1 MTDLFAKKPLEL
13 LLHEAQA
20 TGTHSLK
27 RTLGVFQ
34 LTALGVGAVI
44 GAGIFVLSGL
54 GAHYAGPGL
63 MLSFVLSG
71 LGCAFAALCYAEFAA
86 MIPLA
91 GSAYTYAYATLG
103 EIFAWIIGWDLTLE
117 YAMGASTV
125 SSGWSNHFIELLNI
139 FHIKMP
145 LWLAYDHWTGLHTA
159 ENIVARQM
167 AQASDSTLVPGTQAF
182 LNKVMAIMGAQSP
195 ELVQKAHDLLNAPH
209 LFGYEIGVNVPAFI
223 IALVITAILV
233 IGIKESARFNA
244 TIVTIKVAVVIFV
257 IGLGF
262 RYVSTS
268 NWGGDWHSFAPYGF
282 SGIGAGAAYIF
293 FAYIGFDAVST
304 TAQEA
309 KNPQRDLPIG
319 IIASLL
325 ICTVLYI
332 AVAAVLTGMVPWKE
346 INIEAPI
353 ARAFLDRGLTG
364 ASHIITLG
372 ALAGLTS
379 VMLVML
385 LGQTRVLYAM
395 ANDGL
400 LPKKF
405 FAEVH
410 PRFRTPWKNTMLVG
424 LLAAIVGSL
433 TPIDDIG
440 KMVNIG
446 TLLAF
451 VIVCIAVMMLRHTN
465 PAQPRPFRT
474 PWVPLIPVLGII
486 SNGYMMYKL
495 GWVNWARLII
505 WLIIGLVVYFTYSV
519 KHSRVQALAPNDA
532 KRVSQLYSFL
542 LLALRAQRGGP
553 FCFIVVGR

>member
-1 MTDLFAKKPLEL
+1 MAKLLATKPLNML
-13 LLHEAQA
+13 LAEAQE
-20 TGTHSLK
+20 TGEHSLK
-27 RTLGVFQ
+27 RSLGVFQ

-71 LGCAFAALCYAEFAA
+71 IGCAFAGLCYAEFAA

-103 EIFAWIIGWDLTLE
+103 ELFAWIIGWDLTLE

-125 SSGWSNHFIELLNI
+125 SSGWSNHFIELLNVL
-139 FHIKMP
+139 HIKFP
-145 LWLAYDHWTGLHTA
+145 LWLAYDHWTALGVA
-159 ENIVARQM
+159 EKIIARQM
-167 AQASDSTLVPGTQAF
+167 AAAADPSLVVGTQAY
-182 LNKVMAIMGAQSP
+182 LDKVMMIVSNQSP
-195 ELVQKAHDLLNAPH
+195 ELLQRAHELLGAPH
-209 LFGYEIGVNVPAFI
+209 LFGWEVGLNLPAFF
-223 IALVITAILV
+223 IALIITTILA

-244 TIVTIKVAVVIFV
+244 TIVVIKVAVVLFV

-262 RYVSTS
+262 HYVSAS
-268 NWGGDWHSFAPYGF
+268 NWGSSWQSFAPYGF
-282 SGIGAGAAYIF
+282 AGIGSGAAYIF

-319 IIASLL
+319 IIVSLC
-325 ICTVLYI
+325 ICTLLYI
-332 AVAAVLTGMVPWKE
+332 LVAAVLTGMVPWQQV
-346 INIEAPI
+346 NIEAPI
-353 ARAFLDRGLTG
+353 AQAFLDRGLVT
-364 ASHIITLG
+364 ASNIITLG

-385 LGQTRVLYAM
+385 LGQTRVLYSM

-405 FAEVH
+405 FADIH
-410 PRFRTPWKNTMLVG
+410 PKWRTPWKNTFLVG

-451 VIVCIAVMMLRHTN
+451 VIVCIAVVILRRTN
-465 PAQPRPFRT
+465 PGQARPFRT
-474 PWVPLIPVLGII
+474 PLVPLVPALGVLC
-486 SNGYMMYKL
+486 NGYMMYKL
-495 GWVNWARLII
+495 GFWNWARLII
-505 WLIIGLVVYFTYSV
+505 WLAIGLIVYFSYGI
-519 KHSRVQALAPNDA
+519 KHSKVQAL
-532 KRVSQLYSFL
+532 
-542 LLALRAQRGGP
+542 LAGKTP
-553 FCFIVVGR
+553 SN

>member
-1 MTDLFAKKPLEL
+1 MANLWARKPLDML
-13 LLHEAQA
+13 LAEA
-20 TGTHSLK
+20 GESGEHSLK
-27 RTLGVFQ
+27 RTLGPFQ

-63 MLSFVLSG
+63 MLSFVVSG
-71 LGCAFAALCYAEFAA
+71 MGCAFAALCYAEFAA

-103 EIFAWIIGWDLTLE
+103 ELFAWIIGWDLTLE

-125 SSGWSNHFIELLNI
+125 SSGWSNHFIELLDI

-145 LWLAYDHWTGLHTA
+145 LWLAYDHWTGLRAA

-182 LNKVMAIMGAQSP
+182 LNRVTDIVTAQSP
-195 ELVQKAHDLLNAPH
+195 QLLQGAHDLLNAPRV
-209 LFGYEIGVNVPAFI
+209 FGMEVGWNMPAFI
-223 IALVITAILV
+223 IALIITAILA

-244 TIVTIKVAVVIFV
+244 TIVVIKVAVVLFV

-262 RYVSTS
+262 RYVTAS
-268 NWGGDWHSFAPYGF
+268 NWGGDWHTFAPMGF

-325 ICTVLYI
+325 LCTALYI
-332 AVAAVLTGMVPWKE
+332 AVAAVLTGMVPWRE
-346 INIEAPI
+346 VNIEAPI
-353 ARAFLDRGLTG
+353 ARAFMDRGLTG

-385 LGQTRVLYAM
+385 LGQTRVLYSM

-400 LPKKF
+400 LPRKF
-405 FAEVH
+405 FADIH
-410 PRFRTPWKNTMLVG
+410 PKWRTPWKNTILVG
-424 LLAAIVGSL
+424 LLAAVVGSL
-433 TPIDDIG
+433 VPIDDIG

-451 VIVCIAVMMLRHTN
+451 VIVCIAVILLRRTDPN
-465 PAQPRPFRT
+465 QPRPFRT
-474 PWVPLIPVLGII
+474 PWVPLVPILGVIF
-486 SNGYMMYKL
+486 NGYMMYRL
-495 GWVNWARLII
+495 GWINWARLII
-505 WLIIGLVVYFTYSV
+505 WLAIGLVVYFTYGQ
-519 KHSRVQALAPNDA
+519 KHSKVQALNG
-532 KRVSQLYSFL
+532 KN
-542 LLALRAQRGGP
+542 
-553 FCFIVVGR
+553 

>member
-1 MTDLFAKKPLEL
+1 MGNPLFATKPMDRL
-13 LLHEAQA
+13 LNEAQQ
-20 TGTHSLK
+20 TGEHSLK
-27 RTLGVFQ
+27 RTLGPFQ
-34 LTALGVGAVI
+34 LTALGVGAII

-63 MLSFVLSG
+63 MLSFVVSG
-71 LGCAFAALCYAEFAA
+71 LGCAFAGLCYAEFAA

-103 EIFAWIIGWDLTLE
+103 ELFAWIIGWDLTLE

-125 SSGWSNHFIELLNI
+125 SSGWSNHFIEFLNI
-139 FHIKMP
+139 LHIKMP
-145 LWLAYDHWTGLHTA
+145 LWLAYDHWTALRTA

-167 AQASDSTLVPGTQAF
+167 AVTVDPSLVPGTQAF
-182 LNKVMAIMGAQSP
+182 LNKVTDIVSAHSP
-195 ELVQKAHDLLNAPH
+195 ALVQQANDLLGAPT
-209 LFGYEIGVNVPAFI
+209 LFGMQIGFNLPAFL

-244 TIVTIKVAVVIFV
+244 TIVVIKVTVVLFV

-262 RYVSTS
+262 KYVNFS
-268 NWGGDWHSFAPYGF
+268 NWGSDWHSFAPYGM
-282 SGIGAGAAYIF
+282 SGVGAGAAYIF

-325 ICTVLYI
+325 VCTVLYI
-332 AVAAVLTGMVPWKE
+332 LVAGVLTGMVPWRE

-353 ARAFLDRGLTG
+353 AHAFLDRGLST
-364 ASHIITLG
+364 ASHVITLG

-385 LGQTRVLYAM
+385 LGQTRVLYSM

-405 FAEVH
+405 FAAIH
-410 PRFRTPWKNTMLVG
+410 PKYRTPWKNTILVG
-424 LLAAIVGSL
+424 ILAAIVGSL

-451 VIVCIAVMMLRHTN
+451 VIVCIAVLVLRSTN
-465 PAQPRPFRT
+465 PNQPRPFRT
-474 PWVPLIPVLGII
+474 PWVPVVPILGIAF
-486 SNGYMMYKL
+486 NGYMMYKL
-495 GWVNWARLII
+495 GWINWARLIV
-505 WLIIGLVVYFTYSV
+505 WLVIGLVIYFTYSV
-519 KHSRVQALAPNDA
+519 RHSRV
-532 KRVSQLYSFL
+532 
-542 LLALRAQRGGP
+542 RGLD
-553 FCFIVVGR
+553 

>member
-1 MTDLFAKKPLEL
+1 MANLLARKPLNL
-13 LLHEAQA
+13 LLEEARE
-20 TGTHSLK
+20 TGGHGLK
-27 RTLGVFQ
+27 RTLGPFQ

-63 MLSFVLSG
+63 MLSFVVSG
-71 LGCAFAALCYAEFAA
+71 MGCAFAALCYAEFAA

-125 SSGWSNHFIELLNI
+125 SSGWSNHFIELLEI
-139 FHIKMP
+139 FHLRMP
-145 LWLAYDHWTGLHTA
+145 LWLAYDHWTGLRAA
-159 ENIVARQM
+159 ENIIARQM
-167 AQASDSTLVPGTQAF
+167 ALASDASLVPGTQAF
-182 LNKVMAIMGAQSP
+182 LSKLSQIMAAQSP
-195 ELVQKAHDLLNAPH
+195 ELLQRAHDLLNAPRI
-209 LFGYEIGVNVPAFI
+209 FGVEIGFNLPAFV
-223 IALVITAILV
+223 IALGITAILA
-233 IGIKESARFNA
+233 IGIKESARFNS
-244 TIVTIKVAVVIFV
+244 TVVVIKVAVVLFV

-262 RYVSTS
+262 RYVSVS
-268 NWGGDWHSFAPYGF
+268 NWGSDWHSFAPFGF

-319 IIASLL
+319 IIVSLV

-332 AVAAVLTGMVPWKE
+332 LVAGVLTGMVPWQDV
-346 INIEAPI
+346 NIEAPI
-353 ARAFLDRGLTG
+353 ARAFADRGLNS
-364 ASHIITLG
+364 ASHVITLG

-385 LGQTRVLYAM
+385 LGQTRVLYSM

-400 LPKKF
+400 LPRKF
-405 FAEVH
+405 FADIH
-410 PRFRTPWKNTMLVG
+410 PKWRTPWKNTILVG
-424 LLAAIVGSL
+424 LLAAVVGSL

-451 VIVCIAVMMLRHTN
+451 VIVCIAVMMLRRTD
-465 PAQPRPFRT
+465 PEQARPFRT
-474 PWVPLIPVLGII
+474 PWVPVVPVLGII
-486 SNGYMMYKL
+486 FNTYMMYKL
-495 GWVNWARLII
+495 GWVNWARLLI
-505 WLIIGLVVYFTYSV
+505 WLVIGLIVYFTYGRH
-519 KHSRVQALAPNDA
+519 HSKVQMAATDTGPRAPKVMAD
-532 KRVSQLYSFL
+532 
-542 LLALRAQRGGP
+542 
-553 FCFIVVGR
+553 

>member
-1 MTDLFAKKPLEL
+1 MADLLAKKPLDRL
-13 LLHEAQA
+13 LNEAKE
-20 TGTHSLK
+20 TGEHSLK

-71 LGCAFAALCYAEFAA
+71 MGCAFAGLCYAEFAA

-125 SSGWSNHFIELLNI
+125 SSGWSNHFIELLDV
-139 FHIKMP
+139 FHVQMP
-145 LWLAYDHWTGLHTA
+145 LWLAYDHWTGLRTA
-159 ENIVARQM
+159 ENVIARQM
-167 AQASDSTLVPGTQAF
+167 AQVADPSLVPGTQAF
-182 LNKVMAIMGAQSP
+182 LNKVTAIMAAQSP
-195 ELVQKAHDLLNAPH
+195 ELLQRAHDLLNAPRV
-209 LFGYEIGVNVPAFI
+209 FGLEIGVNLPAFI

-233 IGIKESARFNA
+233 VGIKESARFNA
-244 TIVTIKVAVVIFV
+244 TIVTVKVAVVLFV

-262 RYVSTS
+262 HYVSKT
-268 NWGGDWHSFAPYGF
+268 NWGGDWSSFAPFGL

-332 AVAAVLTGMVPWKE
+332 AVAAVLTGMVPWRE
-346 INIEAPI
+346 VNIEAPI
-353 ARAFLDRGLTG
+353 ARAFMDRGLTT

-385 LGQTRVLYAM
+385 LGQTRVLYSM

-405 FAEVH
+405 FADIH
-410 PRFRTPWKNTMLVG
+410 PRFRTPWKNTILVG
-424 LLAAIVGSL
+424 LLAAIVGSI

-451 VIVCIAVMMLRHTN
+451 VIVSIAVMVLRRTN
-465 PAQPRPFRT
+465 PEQPRPFRT
-474 PWVPLIPVLGII
+474 PWVPLVPILGVF

-495 GWVNWARLII
+495 GWVNWARLVI
-505 WLIIGLVVYFTYSV
+505 WLAIGLVVYFTYGRF
-519 KHSRVQALAPNDA
+519 HSRVQADLAAERPLPTMAD
-532 KRVSQLYSFL
+532 
-542 LLALRAQRGGP
+542 
-553 FCFIVVGR
+553 

>member
-1 MTDLFAKKPLEL
+1 MGNLFAKKPMEMLVS
-13 LLHEAQA
+13 EAQE
-20 TGTHSLK
+20 TGEHSLR
-27 RTLGVFQ
+27 RTLGPFQ
-34 LTALGVGAVI
+34 LTALGVGAII

-71 LGCAFAALCYAEFAA
+71 MGCAFAGLCYAEFAA

-103 EIFAWIIGWDLTLE
+103 ELLAWIIGWDLTLE

-125 SSGWSNHFIELLNI
+125 SSGWSNHFIELLD
-139 FHIKMP
+139 FLHIRMP
-145 LWLAYDHWTGLHTA
+145 LWLAYDHWTGLRTA
-159 ENIVARQM
+159 ENIIAHQM
-167 AQASDSTLVPGTQAF
+167 AQASDSSLVPGTQAF
-182 LNKVMAIMGAQSP
+182 LNKVTAIMGAHSP
-195 ELVQKAHDLLNAPH
+195 ELVRRAHDLLAAPK
-209 LFGYEIGVNVPAFI
+209 LFGVEIGFNLPAFV

-233 IGIKESARFNA
+233 IGIKESASFNA
-244 TIVTIKVAVVIFV
+244 TIVVIKVAVVLFV

-262 RYVSTS
+262 KYVARS
-268 NWGGDWHSFAPYGF
+268 NWGYDWSSFAPYGF

-319 IIASLL
+319 IIASLFV
-325 ICTVLYI
+325 CTILYI
-332 AVAAVLTGMVPWKE
+332 LVAGVLTGMVPWRE
-346 INIEAPI
+346 VNIEAPL

-405 FAEVH
+405 FAAIH
-410 PRFRTPWKNTMLVG
+410 PKWRTPWKNTILVG
-424 LLAAIVGSL
+424 LLAAIVGSV

-451 VIVCIAVMMLRHTN
+451 IIVCIAVLTLRRTN
-465 PAQPRPFRT
+465 PEQLRPFRT
-474 PWVPLIPVLGII
+474 PWVPVVPILGVIF
-486 SNGYMMYKL
+486 NGYMMYKL

-505 WLIIGLVVYFTYSV
+505 WLIIGLVVYFSYSRH
-519 KHSRVQALAPNDA
+519 HSKVQALSA
-532 KRVSQLYSFL
+532 KTPS
-542 LLALRAQRGGP
+542 AT
-553 FCFIVVGR
+553 